1 MPTMDDVAK
10 ASGFSQ
16 MTVSRAF
23 DRSASIREVTR
34 KRILEAAAA
43 IGYYHNRAAAIVASR
58 RSRSFGI
65 VLPTLQSSIYL
76 PFVEAARRAFEHRR
90 ADYVLQT
97 IDYARGREVQVI
109 GALLS
114 HRVEA
119 ILLPSIGHT
128 GKTRRL
134 LQNVPVPLIE
144 VGNLPQEPIHFAVG
158 HSDFDAG
165 AVATERLIAMGC
177 RRVAIIC
184 GHARTTSN
192 ARDRL
197 EGYRHALQGA
207 GLPAA
212 DERRAEVDHSIELG
226 PEGPRAPPARDRH
239 VRWAGDRGRDLGCS
253 PAAQDPAVWSADSR

>member
-1 MPTMDDVAK
+1 MM
-10 ASGFSQ
+10 
-16 MTVSRAF
+16 
-23 DRSASIREVTR
+23 
-34 KRILEAAAA
+34 
-43 IGYYHNRAAAIVASR
+43 ASR

-65 VLPTLQSSIYL
+65 VLPTLQNSIYL
-76 PFVEAARRAFEHRR
+76 PFIEAARRAFEHRR

-114 HRVEA
+114 HRVQA
-119 ILLPSIGHT
+119 ILLPLDRTYRQDAKASGECAS
-128 GKTRRL
+128 
-134 LQNVPVPLIE
+134 PVDRGRKPAD
-144 VGNLPQEPIHFAVG
+144 EPIHFAVG

-165 AVATERLIAMGC
+165 AMATERLIAMGC

-197 EGYRHALQGA
+197 EGYRHALKEA

-212 DERRAEVDHSIELG
+212 EDRRAEVDHSIDSGLKGLERLMCG
-226 PEGPRAPPARDRH
+226 TGDVRWARDR
-239 VRWAGDRGRDLGCS
+239 GRNLGCS
-253 PAAQDPAVWSADSR
+253 PVAQDPAVWSAHS